1 MAIFGKKK
9 FVQCDTSALVNN
21 KSNICIKYNHV
32 LIMNWSWPI
41 HRDGSS
47 QKRLRNLA
55 STIKCIFVYNMAQA
69 ARLFFRQVDT
79 MQKQIFEYKKFKKS
93 EKFIK
98 NAYHKRFLK
107 SSSFHF
113 FKKNK

>member
-1 MAIFGKKK
+1 MATFGRKKI
-9 FVQCDTSALVNN
+9 VQCDSALVNN

-55 STIKCIFVYNMAQA
+55 STLKCVLVYNNPT
-69 ARLFFRQVDT
+69 QVT
-79 MQKQIFEYKKFKKS
+79 S
-93 EKFIK
+93 K
-98 NAYHKRFLK
+98 NPT
-107 SSSFHF
+107 
-113 FKKNK
+113 KNGGNDLTHP